1 MTQLPILRDLVIVLA
16 VSLAVVFAL
25 RRAGVPT
32 IAALLL
38 SGVVLGPGSLGL
50 VREHESIEVVAEI
63 GVAMLLFG
71 IGLKLS
77 LRELARLRTLILGA
91 GGMQVGLT
99 VLAGVA
105 GASAVGYPPGQ
116 AVFFGFLLALSS
128 TAIVLKMFENR
139 GETDAPHGRLGL
151 SVLVFQDLA
160 VVPMML
166 LLPVLGHT
174 GGVSLGRAGIT
185 LALSC
190 AMVAAIVVCA
200 RFLFPRMLEQ
210 VVRARSRELFVLA
223 TLLTVLGT
231 AWLGSLAGLSLALGA
246 FLAGI
251 VVADSEY
258 AQQVLAEIVPLRDAF
273 GSLFFVSVGMLLDPA
288 IWLHEPL
295 ATLGLGAAVMIG
307 KALIVTVTALAFGF
321 GARTAVLAGLAL
333 AQIGEF
339 SFILAGA
346 GQAHGLIGG
355 ELMQRFLA
363 VSVLTMLLTP
373 FMALLSPRLAARTEG
388 VPWLRRLF
396 AVRPPHAGVDAG
408 AERAAPQDHVVV
420 VGHGLNG
427 HNVVRVLRERGISYV
442 VLELNPHTV
451 REARERGEP
460 VLYGDAASP
469 EVLAHAGIVRARVI
483 VVAIADPSATRQI
496 VAVAR
501 NAAPRLKIVVRTRY
515 VSEVDALYRLGAD
528 EVVPEEFETSLE
540 LAGAAMAA
548 YGVPGRAIE
557 RDKARIRQE
566 RYASL
571 AAGGHATPAA
581 APLGALLT
589 VADLDEVVLVEG
601 GSAHGRSLRD
611 LDLRG
616 RSGASVVAVARGG
629 ELTGNP
635 PPDFVLRSGDV
646 LWVWGQPEQMEAVRA
661 LLQAGPDR
669 DPVTP
674 DRDSGAADGPQ

>member
-1 MTQLPILRDLVIVLA
+1 MPHFSILRDLVIVLA
-16 VSLAVVFAL
+16 VSLTVVFAL

-99 VLAGVA
+99 VLAGVVA
-105 GASAVGYPPGQ
+105 ATAFGYPAGQ
-116 AVFFGFLLALSS
+116 ALFFGCLLALSS

-139 GETDAPHGRLGL
+139 GETDAPQGRLGL

-166 LLPVLGHT
+166 LLPVLGRT
-174 GGVSLGRAGIT
+174 EGLSWGRAGVSLAW
-185 LALSC
+185 SF

-200 RFLFPRMLEQ
+200 RYLFPRMLEQ

-295 ATLGLGAAVMIG
+295 ATLGLGATVLVG
-307 KALIVTVTALAFGF
+307 KALIVAATALAFGF
-321 GARTAVLAGLAL
+321 GVRVAVLAGLAL

-346 GQAHGLIGG
+346 GAAHGLIGG

-373 FMALLSPRLAARTEG
+373 FLGMLSPRLAARTEST
-388 VPWLRRLF
+388 PWLRRLL
-396 AVRPPHAGVDAG
+396 AVRPSRAGSDAD
-408 AERAAPQDHVVV
+408 EDAAALRDHVVL

-427 HNVVRVLRERGISYV
+427 RNVVRVLRERGIPYV
-442 VLELNPHTV
+442 MLELNPHTV

-460 VLYGDAASP
+460 ALYGDAASP
-469 EVLAHAGIVRARVI
+469 DVLAHAGIARARVL

-501 NAAPRLKIVVRTRY
+501 SAAPHLKVLVRTRY

-528 EVVPEEFETSLE
+528 VVVPEEFETSLE

-548 YGVPGRAIE
+548 FGVPGRAVE
-557 RDKARIRQE
+557 RDKVRIRQE

-571 AAGGHATPAA
+571 VAGGHAAPSV
-581 APLGALLT
+581 APLGTLLT
-589 VADLDEVVLVEG
+589 AADLDEVILDEG
-601 GSAHGRSLRD
+601 GPAHGRSLRD

-616 RSGASVVAVARGG
+616 RTGASVVAVARAG

-635 PPDFVLRSGDV
+635 PPDFVMRSGDV
-646 LWVWGQPEQMEAVRA
+646 LWVWGQPEQTEAARD
-661 LLQAGPDR
+661 LLQGDAVQGSGPE
-669 DPVTP
+669 
-674 DRDSGAADGPQ
+674 S

>member
-1 MTQLPILRDLVIVLA
+1 MPHLPILRDLVIVLA
-16 VSLAVVFAL
+16 VSLVVVFAL

-38 SGVVLGPGSLGL
+38 SGVVLGPGGLGL

-77 LRELARLRTLILGA
+77 LRELTSLRALIFGA
-91 GGMQVGLT
+91 GGLQVGLT
-99 VLAGVA
+99 A
-105 GASAVGYPPGQ
+105 GAGAGIAAALGHPPGQ
-116 AVFFGFLLALSS
+116 AVFFGCLLALSS
-128 TAIVLKMFENR
+128 TAIVLKLFENR

-151 SVLVFQDLA
+151 SMLVFQDLA
-160 VVPMML
+160 VVPMTL
-166 LLPVLGHT
+166 LLPVLGHA
-174 GGVSLGRAGIT
+174 GEVSWSRAGTT
-185 LALSC
+185 LLQSL
-190 AMVAAIVVCA
+190 AMVAVIVVSA
-200 RFLFPRMLEQ
+200 RFVFPRLLEQ
-210 VVRARSRELFVLA
+210 VVRARSRELFMLA

-231 AWLGSLAGLSLALGA
+231 AWLGSLAGVSLALGA

-251 VVADSEY
+251 VVADSDY
-258 AQQVLAEIVPLRDAF
+258 AQQLLAEIVPLRDAF

-288 IWLHEPL
+288 LWLREPA
-295 ATLGLGAAVMIG
+295 ATLGLGGAVLVG
-307 KALIVTVTALAFGF
+307 KALVVGAVALVFGF
-321 GARTAVLAGLAL
+321 GLRAAVLAGLAL

-339 SFILAGA
+339 SFILAAA
-346 GQAHGLIGG
+346 GQPHGLIGG

-363 VSVLTMLLTP
+363 VSVLTMVLTP
-373 FMALLSPRLAARTEG
+373 FVVLLSPRLAAHTER
-388 VPWLRRLF
+388 VPWLRRQL
-396 AVRPPHAGVDAG
+396 G
-408 AERAAPQDHVVV
+408 ARAIPAAETSAAPADHVVV

-427 HNVVRVLRERGISYV
+427 RNVARVLRERGIPYV

-451 REARERGEP
+451 RDARRRGEP
-460 VLYGDAASP
+460 ALYGDAASP
-469 EVLAHAGIVRARVI
+469 DVLIHAGVARARVL

-501 NAAPRLKIVVRTRY
+501 RAAPRLTIVVRTRY
-515 VSEVDALYRLGAD
+515 MSEVGALHRLGAD

-548 YGVPGRAIE
+548 YGVSGRAIE

-571 AAGGHATPAA
+571 VAEGRATRPV

-589 VADLDEVVLVEG
+589 AADLDEVALGEG
-601 GSAHGRSLRD
+601 SPASGRTLREI
-611 LDLRG
+611 DLRG

-629 ELTGNP
+629 DLTGNP
-635 PPDFVLRSGDV
+635 APDFALRSGDV
-646 LWVWGQPEQMEAVRA
+646 LWVWGQPPQLEAARA
-661 LLQAGPDR
+661 LLEAGAER
-669 DPVTP
+669 
-674 DRDSGAADGPQ
+674 A